1 MVEFNYSAKD
11 PAGTLLNGTL
21 TAVDKGQVTDIL
33 RKRGLT
39 PVTIKSKASD
49 KPKGLSMNLKL
60 PGSGKVKPKALVVF
74 TRQFATMISAGVPML
89 RSLTTLREQSSS
101 AVLKEVLE
109 KVTSDVQGG
118 GQLSDALAKHPKA
131 FSEVYV
137 NMVRAGEAGGILD
150 QIMNRLATQ
159 VEKDAQIKGK
169 FKGAMVYPV
178 VVTLV
183 AAGAV
188 GFLMVGVVPKLASI
202 LIGAGGTLPIQ
213 TKIILAISN
222 FMTTKWYILIGGT
235 LLAVFLFRRFTS
247 TKKGKFAFHKFLLKV
262 PVFGNIILKVNV
274 ARFARTFS
282 SLMAAGVTV
291 IDALEITA
299 GALTNVVIKKA
310 LIDSVQSIKNGKNIA
325 DSLDEAKILPAII
338 IQMTAV
344 GEETGKIGEVLD
356 KVAEFYEEEVDV
368 ITGGLAS
375 IIEPILIVGLG
386 GIVGFIVMSVLG
398 PILSIQGTV

>member
-1 MVEFNYSAKD
+1 MEFTYTAKD
-11 PAGTLLNGTL
+11 SDGKQITGTL
-21 TAVDKGQVTDIL
+21 TATSKNHALETL
-33 RKRGLT
+33 RKRGLSPIT
-39 PVTIKSKASD
+39 VKSSAAAKS
-49 KPKGLSMNLKL
+49 GMNMSIKL
-60 PGSGKVKPKALVVF
+60 PTSRKIKPKAMVVF
-74 TRQFATMISAGVPML
+74 TRQFSTMISAGVPML
-89 RSLTTLREQSSS
+89 RSLTTLKEQAGSP
-101 AVLKEVLE
+101 VLKEVLD
-109 KVTSDVQGG
+109 KVIADVQGG
-118 GQLSDALAKHPKA
+118 AQLSDSLAKHPKA

-150 QIMNRLATQ
+150 QILNRLATQ
-159 VEKDAQIKGK
+159 VEKDASIKGK
-169 FKGAMVYPV
+169 FKSAMVYPV

-183 AAGAV
+183 AVGAV

-202 LIGAGGTLPIQ
+202 LEGAGGQLPIQ
-213 TKIILAISN
+213 TKIILAMST
-222 FMTTKWYILIGGT
+222 FLTTKWYVIIAALVLT
-235 LLAVFLFRRFTS
+235 VFAFKRFTANP
-247 TKKGKFAFHKFLLKV
+247 KGKYAFHKFLLRI

-299 GALTNVVIKKA
+299 GALTNLVVRKA
-310 LIDSVQSIKNGKNIA
+310 LTDSVQSIKNGANIA
-325 DSLDEAKILPAII
+325 ESLGQSKVLPAII

-356 KVAEFYEEEVDV
+356 KVAEFYEEEVDQ
-368 ITGGLAS
+368 ITSGLSS
-375 IIEPILIVGLG
+375 IIEPVLIVGLG

>member
-1 MVEFNYSAKD
+1 MEFVYSARDASGKTQEGSISAPSKD
-11 PAGTLLNGTL
+11 QAIDT
-21 TAVDKGQVTDIL
+21 L
-33 RKRGLT
+33 RKRNLT
-39 PVTIKSKASD
+39 PVTV
-49 KPKGLSMNLKL
+49 KPAGSSGLKMNIKL

-101 AVLKEVLE
+101 PALKEALG
-109 KVTSDVQGG
+109 KIISDVEGG
-118 GQLSDALAKHPKA
+118 AQLSDSLAKHPKA

-150 QIMNRLATQ
+150 QILNRLATQ

-169 FKGAMVYPV
+169 FKSAMVYPL

-183 AAGAV
+183 AVGAV
-188 GFLMVGVVPKLASI
+188 SFLMVSVVPKLASI
-202 LIGAGGTLPIQ
+202 LQGAGGKLPLQ
-213 TKIILAISN
+213 TKVVLAISD
-222 FMTTKWYILIGGT
+222 FMTSKWYILIGAII
-235 LLAVFLFRRFTS
+235 LAVFLFRRLTGNP
-247 TKKGKFAFHKFLLKV
+247 KGKYAFHKFLLRI
-262 PVFGNIILKVNV
+262 PIFGNIILKVNV

-282 SLMAAGVTV
+282 SLLAAGVTV
-291 IDALEITA
+291 IEALNITS
-299 GALTNVVIKKA
+299 GALTNLVVRKA
-310 LIDSVQSIKNGKNIA
+310 LTDSVESIKNGSNIA
-325 DSLDEAKILPAII
+325 TSLGQSNILPAII

-356 KVAEFYEEEVDV
+356 KVAEFYEDEVDA
-368 ITGGLAS
+368 ITSGLSS

-398 PILSIQGTV
+398 PIISIQGAV